1 MNRRTLLMSA
11 VALALAPRLALA
23 QAFPSKSIRIVN
35 PFSAG
40 GGLDQLARNLAQ
52 KMAESIGQAV
62 VVENR
67 TGAGGN
73 IGADVVAKEKADGYT
88 LLMGSSAT
96 HGISPALYGP
106 RLPFD
111 PVKDFTAISVSVV
124 QKNVLVV
131 NTNLAAKSVAELVTY
146 AKANP
151 GKLSFGSPGAGTSQH
166 LSGELFK
173 HMAKVDMVH
182 VPYKGSAAAMTDLL
196 GDRITMM
203 FTDIPTAIPHIKAG
217 RLRALGVTS
226 AQPSP
231 ALPDVKPIA
240 EQGMPGFDLKA
251 WYGVMAPANLP
262 PGVAEKLNA
271 EITKALTAPDM
282 HEKLMAMGQEP
293 IALNLADSDA
303 YVKREIAR
311 WAEVVKISGAKLD

>member
-1 MNRRTLLMSA
+1 MKRRTLLLTS
-11 VALALAPRLALA
+11 VALALAPGLALA
-23 QAFPSKSIRIVN
+23 QAFPNKPIRLVN

-52 KMAESIGQAV
+52 KMSESMGQPV

-67 TGAGGN
+67 TGASGN
-73 IGADVVAKEKADGYT
+73 IGAELVAKEKGDGYV

-96 HGISPALYGP
+96 HGISPALYGAK
-106 RLPFD
+106 LPFD
-111 PVKDFTAISVSVV
+111 PIKDFTALSVSVV

-131 NTNLAAKSVAELVTY
+131 NANTPARDVAELVAY
-146 AKANP
+146 ARANP
-151 GKLSFGSPGAGTSQH
+151 GKVSYGSPGAGTSQH

-173 HMAKVDMVH
+173 HIAKVDMTH

-217 RLRALGVTS
+217 KLRALGVTS
-226 AQPSP
+226 AEASP
-231 ALPDVKPIA
+231 ALPDIKPLA
-240 EQGMPGFDLKA
+240 AQGLAGFDLKA
-251 WYGVMAPANLP
+251 WYGVMGPADMP
-262 PGVAEKLNA
+262 RAVAERLNT
-271 EITKALTAPDM
+271 EINKALKSPEM
-282 HEKLMAMGQEP
+282 HEKLMASGQEP
-293 IALNLADSDA
+293 LVLGLAESDA

-311 WAEVVKISGAKLD
+311 WAEVVKLTGAKAD

>member
-1 MNRRTLLMSA
+1 MNRRTLIQSA
-11 VALALAPRLALA
+11 VALALAPGLAFA
-23 QAFPSKSIRIVN
+23 QAYPAKAIRIVN

-40 GGLDQLARNLAQ
+40 GGLDQLARNIAQ
-52 KMAESIGQAV
+52 KLSESLGQSV
-62 VVENR
+62 IVENR
-67 TGAGGN
+67 TGAAGN
-73 IGADVVAKEKADGYT
+73 IGAELVAKEKPDGYT

-96 HGISPALYGP
+96 HGISPALYGA

-111 PVKDFTAISVSVV
+111 PVKDFTALSVSVV

-131 NTNLAAKSVAELVTY
+131 NTALPAKSVAELITL

-151 GKLSFGSPGAGTSQH
+151 GKFSFGSPGAGTSQH

-173 HMAKVDMVH
+173 SMAKVDMTH

-203 FTDIPTAIPHIKAG
+203 FTDIPTAIPHIRTG

-226 AQPSP
+226 AEPSP
-231 ALPDVKPIA
+231 ALPDVKPLA
-240 EQGMPGFDLKA
+240 EQGLAGFDLKA

-271 EITKALTAPDM
+271 EITKALKSPEL

-293 IALNLADSDA
+293 IALSLAESDA

-311 WAEVVKISGAKLD
+311 WAEVVKISGAKAD

>member
-1 MNRRTLLMSA
+1 MNRRTLIKTA
-11 VALALAPRLALA
+11 IVLALAPGFALA
-23 QAFPSKSIRIVN
+23 QSFPSKAIRIVN

-52 KMAESIGQAV
+52 KMSESTGQAV

-73 IGADVVAKEKADGYT
+73 IGADLVAKEKADGYT

-131 NTNLAAKSVAELVTY
+131 NANLPAKSVAELVAY
-146 AKANP
+146 AKANA

-226 AQPSP
+226 AQLSP

-240 EQGMPGFDLKA
+240 EQGLAGFDLKA

-311 WAEVVKISGAKLD
+311 WAEVVKISGAKLE

>member
-1 MNRRTLLMSA
+1 MNRRTLVKTTL
-11 VALALAPRLALA
+11 ALALLPSLARA
-23 QAFPSKSIRIVN
+23 QTWPTKPIRVVN

-52 KMAESIGQAV
+52 KLSESLGQSV

-67 TGAGGN
+67 TGASGN
-73 IGADVVAKEKADGYT
+73 IGAEFVAREKPDGYT

-96 HGISPALYGP
+96 HGISPALYGS

-124 QKNVLVV
+124 QKNVLVINV
-131 NTNLAAKSVAELVTY
+131 NTPAKNVAELIAY

-173 HMAKVDMVH
+173 YMAKVDMAH

-203 FTDIPTAIPHIKAG
+203 FTDIPTALPHIKEG

-226 AQPSP
+226 AEPSS
-231 ALPDVKPIA
+231 ALPDVKPLA
-240 EQGMPGFDLKA
+240 DQGLPGFDLKA
-251 WYGVMAPANLP
+251 WYGVMGPAGMSP
-262 PGVAEKLNA
+262 AIAERLNA
-271 EITKALTAPDM
+271 EITKALKSPELRD
-282 HEKLMAMGQEP
+282 KLMAMGQEP
-293 IALNLADSDA
+293 IALGLAESDA

-311 WAEVVKISGAKLD
+311 WAEVVRISGAKIE

>member
-1 MNRRTLLMSA
+1 MNRRTLLQSAIA
-11 VALALAPRLALA
+11 VALAPGLAFA
-23 QAFPSKSIRIVN
+23 QAYPTKAIRLVN

-52 KMAESIGQAV
+52 KLTEALGQTV
-62 VVENR
+62 IVENR
-67 TGAGGN
+67 TGASGN
-73 IGADVVAKEKADGYT
+73 IGADYVAKEKGDGYT

-96 HGISPALYGP
+96 HGISPALYGA

-131 NTNLAAKSVAELVTY
+131 NVSSPAKNVAELVAY
-146 AKANP
+146 AKANS

-173 HMAKVDMVH
+173 SMAKVDMVH

-203 FTDIPTAIPHIKAG
+203 FTDIPTAIPHIRAG

-226 AQPSP
+226 ADPSP

-240 EQGMPGFDLKA
+240 EQGLAGFDLKA

-271 EITKALTAPDM
+271 EITKALKAPDM
-282 HEKLMAMGQEP
+282 YEKLMAMGQEP

-311 WAEVVKISGAKLD
+311 WAEVVKISGAKAD

>member
-1 MNRRTLLMSA
+1 MKRRTLIQTTI
-11 VALALAPRLALA
+11 ALALAPSLAWA
-23 QAFPSKSIRIVN
+23 QAWPTKPIRLVN

-52 KMAESIGQAV
+52 KLSESLGQSV

-67 TGAGGN
+67 TGASGN
-73 IGADVVAKEKADGYT
+73 IGAEFVAREKADGYT

-111 PVKDFTAISVSVV
+111 PVKDFTTISVSVV

-131 NTNLAAKSVAELVTY
+131 NVNTPAKNVTELIAY

-151 GKLSFGSPGAGTSQH
+151 GKISFGSPGAGTSQH

-173 HMAKVDMVH
+173 YMAKVDMTH

-203 FTDIPTAIPHIKAG
+203 FTDIPTAIPHIKEG

-226 AQPSP
+226 AEPSP
-231 ALPDVKPIA
+231 ALPDVKPLA
-240 EQGMPGFDLKA
+240 EQGLPGFDLKA
-251 WYGVMAPANLP
+251 WYGVMAPAGLP
-262 PGVAEKLNA
+262 PAVAEKLNA
-271 EITKALTAPDM
+271 EITKALKSPELRD
-282 HEKLMAMGQEP
+282 KLMAMGQEP
-293 IALNLADSDA
+293 IALGLADSDA

-311 WAEVVKISGAKLD
+311 WAEVVRISGAKAE

>member
-1 MNRRTLLMSA
+1 MNRRTFLMSA
-11 VALALAPRLALA
+11 AALALAPHVALA
-23 QAFPSKSIRIVN
+23 QAFPSKAIRIVN
-35 PFSAG
+35 PFSPG

-52 KMAESIGQAV
+52 KLAESLGQAV

-73 IGADVVAKEKADGYT
+73 IGADFVAREKADGYT

-96 HGISPALYGP
+96 HGISPALYGS

-131 NTNLAAKSVAELVTY
+131 NSNLPAKSVVELIEY
-146 AKANP
+146 AKANA

-173 HMAKVDMVH
+173 HLAKVEMVH

-231 ALPDVKPIA
+231 ALPEVKPIA
-240 EQGMPGFDLKA
+240 QQGLPGFDLKA

-282 HEKLMAMGQEP
+282 YDKLMAMGQEP
-293 IALNLADSDA
+293 IARNLADSDA

-311 WAEVVKISGAKLD
+311 WAEVVRISGAKLE

>member
-1 MNRRTLLMSA
+1 MKRRTVLIAAIALS
-11 VALALAPRLALA
+11 VAPGLGFA
-23 QAFPSKSIRIVN
+23 QAFPSKPIRLVN

-40 GGLDQLARNLAQ
+40 GGLDQLARNIAQ
-52 KMAESIGQAV
+52 KMTESMGQPV
-62 VVENR
+62 IVENR
-67 TGAGGN
+67 TGASGN
-73 IGADVVAKEKADGYT
+73 IGAELVAKEKGDGYV

-96 HGISPALYGP
+96 HGTSPALYGS

-111 PVKDFTAISVSVV
+111 PIKDFTALSVSVV

-131 NTNLAAKSVAELVTY
+131 NTNTPARTVAELIAY
-146 AKANP
+146 ARANQ
-151 GKLSFGSPGAGTSQH
+151 GKVSFGSPGAGTSQH

-173 HMAKVDMVH
+173 NIAKVDMAH
-182 VPYKGSAAAMTDLL
+182 IPYKGSAAAMTDLL

-226 AQPSP
+226 AEPSS
-231 ALPDVKPIA
+231 ALPDVKPLND
-240 EQGMPGFDLKA
+240 QGLPGFDLKA
-251 WYGVMAPANLP
+251 WYGVMGPANMP
-262 PGVAEKLNA
+262 PAVAQRLND
-271 EITKALTAPDM
+271 EITKALKSPEI
-282 HEKLMAMGQEP
+282 HSKLMSMGQEP

-311 WAEVVKISGAKLD
+311 WAEVVKISGARID

>member
-1 MNRRTLLMSA
+1 MKRRSLLLSTL
-11 VALALAPRLALA
+11 VLALAPGFAFA
-23 QAFPSKSIRIVN
+23 QAYPSKPIRLVN

-52 KMAESIGQAV
+52 KMSESMGQPV

-67 TGAGGN
+67 TGASGN
-73 IGADVVAKEKADGYT
+73 IGAELVAREKGDGYT

-96 HGISPALYGP
+96 HGISPALHGSK
-106 RLPFD
+106 LPFD

-124 QKNVLVV
+124 QKNVLVINA
-131 NTNLAAKSVAELVTY
+131 NTPAKDVAELIAY

-151 GKLSFGSPGAGTSQH
+151 GKISYGSPGAGTSQH
-166 LSGELFK
+166 LSGALFGN
-173 HMAKVDMVH
+173 MAKIDMTH

-226 AQPSP
+226 AQASP
-231 ALPDVKPIA
+231 ALPDIKPLA
-240 EQGMPGFDLKA
+240 DQGLAGFDLKA
-251 WYGVMAPANLP
+251 WYGVMGPANMP
-262 PGVAEKLNA
+262 PAVAERLNA
-271 EITKALTAPDM
+271 EINKALKSPDL
-282 HEKLMAMGQEP
+282 HDKLMAMGQEP
-293 IALNLADSDA
+293 LVMNLADTDA

-311 WAEVVKISGAKLD
+311 WAEVVKISGAKVD

>member
-1 MNRRTLLMSA
+1 MNRRALLKSA

-23 QAFPSKSIRIVN
+23 QAFPSKAIRIVN

-52 KMAESIGQAV
+52 KMAESLGQAV

-73 IGADVVAKEKADGYT
+73 IGADIVAKEKADGYT

-131 NTNLAAKSVAELVTY
+131 NSNLPARNVAELIAY
-146 AKANP
+146 ARANP

-203 FTDIPTAIPHIKAG
+203 FTDIPTAIPHIKTG

-240 EQGMPGFDLKA
+240 EQGLPGFDLKA
-251 WYGVMAPANLP
+251 WYGVMAPAKLP

-282 HEKLMAMGQEP
+282 HEKLMAVGQEP

-303 YVKREIAR
+303 YVKTEIAR
-311 WAEVVKISGAKLD
+311 WAEVVKISGAKLE

>member
-1 MNRRTLLMSA
+1 MNRRTLVKTTL
-11 VALALAPRLALA
+11 ALALLPSLARA
-23 QAFPSKSIRIVN
+23 QTWPTKPIRVVN

-52 KMAESIGQAV
+52 KLSESLGQSV

-67 TGAGGN
+67 TGASGN
-73 IGADVVAKEKADGYT
+73 IGAEFVAREKPDGYT

-96 HGISPALYGP
+96 HGISPALYGS

-124 QKNVLVV
+124 QKNVLVINV
-131 NTNLAAKSVAELVTY
+131 NTPAKNVAELIAY

-173 HMAKVDMVH
+173 YMAKVDMAH

-203 FTDIPTAIPHIKAG
+203 FTDIPTALPHIKEG

-226 AQPSP
+226 AEPSS
-231 ALPDVKPIA
+231 ALPDVKPLA
-240 EQGMPGFDLKA
+240 DQGLPGFDLKA
-251 WYGVMAPANLP
+251 WYGVMGPAGMP
-262 PGVAEKLNA
+262 PAIAERLNA
-271 EITKALTAPDM
+271 EITKALKSPELRD
-282 HEKLMAMGQEP
+282 KLMAMGQEP
-293 IALNLADSDA
+293 IALGLAESDA

-311 WAEVVKISGAKLD
+311 WAEVVRISGAKIE

>member
-1 MNRRTLLMSA
+1 MKRRTLIQA
-11 VALALAPRLALA
+11 ALAVSLAPALA
-23 QAFPSKSIRIVN
+23 RAQAYPAKAIRIVN

-52 KMAESIGQAV
+52 KLTESLGQSV
-62 VVENR
+62 IVENR

-73 IGADVVAKEKADGYT
+73 IGADLVAKEKADGYT

-96 HGISPALYGP
+96 HGISPALYGA

-131 NTNLAAKSVAELVTY
+131 NVNTPAKSVAELVEY
-146 AKANP
+146 ARANP
-151 GKLSFGSPGAGTSQH
+151 GKISYGSPGAGTSQH
-166 LSGELFK
+166 LSGELFR
-173 HMAKVDMVH
+173 HLAKVDMTH

-231 ALPDVKPIA
+231 ALPDVKPIND
-240 EQGMPGFDLKA
+240 QGLAGFDLKA

-271 EITKALTAPDM
+271 EITKALKNPEM

-293 IALNLADSDA
+293 IALGLAESDA

-311 WAEVVKISGAKLD
+311 WADVVKLSGAKAD

>member
-1 MNRRTLLMSA
+1 MNRRTL
-11 VALALAPRLALA
+11 VKTTIALALLPSLVRA
-23 QAFPSKSIRIVN
+23 QTWPTKPIRVVN

-52 KMAESIGQAV
+52 KLSESLGQSV

-67 TGAGGN
+67 TGASGN
-73 IGADVVAKEKADGYT
+73 IGAEFVAREKPDGYT

-96 HGISPALYGP
+96 HGISPALYGS

-111 PVKDFTAISVSVV
+111 PVKDFTTISVSVV
-124 QKNVLVV
+124 QKNVLVINA
-131 NTNLAAKSVAELVTY
+131 NTPAKNVAELIAY

-173 HMAKVDMVH
+173 YMAKVDMAH

-203 FTDIPTAIPHIKAG
+203 FTDIPTALPHIKEG

-226 AQPSP
+226 AEPSS
-231 ALPDVKPIA
+231 ALPDVKPLA
-240 EQGMPGFDLKA
+240 DQGLPGFDLKA
-251 WYGVMAPANLP
+251 WYGVMGPAGMP
-262 PGVAEKLNA
+262 PAIAERLNA
-271 EITKALTAPDM
+271 EITKALKSPELRD
-282 HEKLMAMGQEP
+282 KLMAMGQEP
-293 IALNLADSDA
+293 IALGLADSDA

-311 WAEVVKISGAKLD
+311 WAEVVRISGAKIE

>member
-1 MNRRTLLMSA
+1 MNRRLLLQSA
-11 VALALAPRLALA
+11 LALALAPRLALA
-23 QAFPSKSIRIVN
+23 QAYPSKAIRLVN
-35 PFSAG
+35 PFAAG

-52 KMAESIGQAV
+52 KLSESLGQSV

-67 TGAGGN
+67 TGAAGN
-73 IGADVVAKEKADGYT
+73 IGAELVAKEKADGYT

-96 HGISPALYGP
+96 HGISPALYGAS
-106 RLPFD
+106 LPFD
-111 PVKDFTAISVSVV
+111 PVKDFTAISVCIV

-131 NTNLAAKSVAELVTY
+131 NAALPAKSVTELVAY

-151 GKLSFGSPGAGTSQH
+151 GRLSYGSPGAGTSQH

-173 HMAKVDMVH
+173 NLAKVDMVH

-203 FTDIPTAIPHIKAG
+203 FTDIPTAIPHIRAG

-226 AQPSP
+226 AQASP

-240 EQGMPGFDLKA
+240 DQGLAGFDLKA

-271 EITKALTAPDM
+271 EITRVLKAPEM

-293 IALNLADSDA
+293 IALGLAESDA

-311 WAEVVKISGAKLD
+311 WADVVKTTGAKAD